1 MRKKDAES
9 AIANKVENIH
19 AKGLLPA
26 QWDQKDLRTMVSWFK
41 RPGDKAF
48 PSTKIQLL
56 HRYFHTCNR
65 CEQEH
70 TRLKQGEQPVLDD
83 DDDETL
89 DLGSGG
95 GSKGNGTPNLG
106 SGRGNGVPDLGSGGG
121 NVTPDLSSGE
131 DGGGTAV
138 EANNGGA
145 LRVKMCLS
153 RILCT
158 IQIYLRTVTGQTK
171 ILT

>member
-41 RPGDKAF
+41 RPGDKAL

-56 HRYFHTCNR
+56 RRYYRTCNR
-65 CEQEH
+65 SEQER

-83 DDDETL
+83 DDDGTL

-95 GSKGNGTPNLG
+95 GGQGKGAPNLG
-106 SGRGNGVPDLGSGGG
+106 SGGGNGVPDLGSGRG
-121 NVTPDLSSGE
+121 VTPDLSSGE
-131 DGGGTAV
+131 DGGGTAA

-145 LRVKMCLS
+145 LNV
-153 RILCT
+153 IA
-158 IQIYLRTVTGQTK
+158 G
-171 ILT
+171 